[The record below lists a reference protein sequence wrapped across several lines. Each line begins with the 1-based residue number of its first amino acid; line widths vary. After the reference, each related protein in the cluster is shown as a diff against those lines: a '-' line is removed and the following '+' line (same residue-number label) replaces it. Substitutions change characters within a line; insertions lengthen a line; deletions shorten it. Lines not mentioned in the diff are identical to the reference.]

1 MSKPKTRKSKVIVMD
16 CTTSISHHGSKKFRV
31 VKTVNRLDPAID
43 ETLTAVDLEH
53 LIDTE
58 PDCTVEVVPF
68 KRKR

>member
-1 MSKPKTRKSKVIVMD
+1 VKRKSKVIVMD
-16 CTTSISHHGSKKFRV
+16 CTTSISHGPKKYRV

-43 ETLTAVDLEH
+43 EILKPVDLEH
-53 LIDTE
+53 LLDNE